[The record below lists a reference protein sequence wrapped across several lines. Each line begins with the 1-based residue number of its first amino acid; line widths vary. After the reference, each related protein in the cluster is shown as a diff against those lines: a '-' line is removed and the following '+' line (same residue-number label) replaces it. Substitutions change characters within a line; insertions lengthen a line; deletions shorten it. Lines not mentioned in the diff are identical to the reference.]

1 MSTGSPANPFPKIL
15 VCTDGSPD
23 SEGAIT
29 AALQLAKATGSQV
42 VLLEVIFYMAGYE
55 LQAPDT
61 LAPPVVNLELMQVQ
75 ETAAKERLETW
86 KAEAAKEGV
95 SLSPLVRAG
104 SSAYEGILEEVGETQ
119 PDLIIMGRHGYT
131 GLTRLLMGSVTARVI
146 GHSLCNVL
154 VAPRGVGLDFS
165 RLLVASDGSPFSE
178 AAWDEALAL
187 AQAMGSAL
195 IAVAVATSD
204 RDIPTATAAV
214 RNMEAAA
221 AAQGII
227 LDTMIPM
234 GRPEEGIVKAAD
246 FKKASLIIVGSHGRT
261 GLKRL
266 LMGSVAER
274 VIGLASCPVLV
285 VKKKPEQQ

>member
-1 MSTGSPANPFPKIL
+1 MSAASPSAPFPKIL

-29 AALQLAKATGSQV
+29 AALNLAKTTGSTLY
-42 VLLEVIFYMAGYE
+42 LLEVLFYLAGYE

-61 LAPPVVNLELMQVQ
+61 LAPPMVNMELMEAQ
-75 ETAAKERLETW
+75 ESAARERLEAR
-86 KAEAAKEGV
+86 KAEAAGEGV
-95 SLSPLVRAG
+95 TLEPRVRTG
-104 SSAYEGILEEVGETQ
+104 SSAYEGILEEAGELQ

-146 GHSLCNVL
+146 GHSPCNVL
-154 VAPRGVGLDFS
+154 VVPREVPLSFK

-178 AAWDEALAL
+178 AAWTEALSL
-187 AQAMGSAL
+187 AKTMGSVL
-195 IAVAVATSD
+195 LGVSVAASD
-204 RDIPTATAAV
+204 RDIPAATLVV
-214 RNMEAAA
+214 RGLEESASQ
-221 AAQGII
+221 QGIA

-246 FKKASLIIVGSHGRT
+246 FKAASLIIVGSHGRT

-274 VIGLASCPVLV
+274 VIGDAKCPVLV
-285 VKKKPEQQ
+285 VKKK

>member
-1 MSTGSPANPFPKIL
+1 MSAASPSAPFLKIL

-29 AALQLAKATGSQV
+29 AALHLAKTTGSTV
-42 VLLEVIFYMAGYE
+42 FLLEVLFFLAGYE
-55 LQAPDT
+55 LQSPDT
-61 LAPPVVNLELMQVQ
+61 LAPPMVNLELMRVQ
-75 ETAAKERLETW
+75 ETAAKERLEAW

-95 SLSPLVRAG
+95 TLEPRIRTSP
-104 SSAYEGILEEVGETQ
+104 SAYDGILEEAGELQ

-146 GHSLCNVL
+146 GHSPVNVL
-154 VAPRGVGLDFS
+154 VVPQGVLLSFE
-165 RLLVASDGSPFSE
+165 RLLIASDGSPFSE
-178 AAWDEALAL
+178 AAWAEALIL
-187 AQAMGSAL
+187 AKIMGSAL
-195 IAVAVATSD
+195 IGVSVAAANRDISVATEV
-204 RDIPTATAAV
+204 V
-214 RNMEAAA
+214 RSLEAAA
-221 AAQGII
+221 SQQGII

-246 FKKASLIIVGSHGRT
+246 FKGASLIIVGSHGRT

-274 VIGLASCPVLV
+274 VIGDAKCPVLV
-285 VKKKPEQQ
+285 VKKK

>member
-1 MSTGSPANPFPKIL
+1 MSAASPSAPFPKIL

-29 AALQLAKATGSQV
+29 AALHLAKTTGSTV
-42 VLLEVIFYMAGYE
+42 FVLEVLFYLAGYE
-55 LQAPDT
+55 MQSPDT
-61 LAPPVVNLELMQVQ
+61 LAPPMVNLELMRVQ
-75 ETAAKERLETW
+75 ETMARERLEAW

-95 SLSPLVRAG
+95 TLEPRIRTSP
-104 SSAYEGILEEVGETQ
+104 SAYEGIMEEAGEIQ

-146 GHSLCNVL
+146 GHSPCDVL
-154 VAPRGVGLDFS
+154 VVPQGVPLSFE
-165 RLLVASDGSPFSE
+165 RLLIASDGSPYSE
-178 AAWDEALAL
+178 AAWAEALTL
-187 AQAMGSAL
+187 ARAMGSAL
-195 IAVAVATSD
+195 IGVAVATSD
-204 RDIPTATAAV
+204 RDIPTATGAV
-214 RNMEAAA
+214 RNLEAAA
-221 AAQGII
+221 SEQGIT

-234 GRPEEGIVKAAD
+234 GRPEEGIVKAAE
-246 FKKASLIIVGSHGRT
+246 FKQASLIIVGSHGRT

-285 VKKKPEQQ
+285 VKKK

>member
-1 MSTGSPANPFPKIL
+1 MSAAVSSAPFPKIL

-29 AALQLAKATGSQV
+29 AALNLAKTTGSTV
-42 VLLEVIFYMAGYE
+42 FLLEVLFYLAGYE

-61 LAPPVVNLELMQVQ
+61 LAPPMVNMELMQAQ
-75 ETAAKERLETW
+75 ETAARERLEARR
-86 KAEAAKEGV
+86 AEAAGEGV
-95 SLSPLVRAG
+95 TLEPRVRTG
-104 SSAYEGILEEVGETQ
+104 SSAYEGILEEVGETK
-119 PDLIIMGRHGYT
+119 PDLVIMGRHGYT

-146 GHSLCNVL
+146 GHSPCDVL
-154 VAPRGVGLDFS
+154 VVPQGVGLDFK

-178 AAWDEALAL
+178 AAWTAALSL
-187 AQAMGSAL
+187 AKTMGSDL
-195 IAVAVATSD
+195 IGVAVATSD
-204 RDIPTATAAV
+204 RDIPVATKVV
-214 RNMEAAA
+214 RTLEESASQ
-221 AAQGII
+221 QGIT

-246 FKKASLIIVGSHGRT
+246 FKGASLIIVGSHGRT

-274 VIGLASCPVLV
+274 VIGDAKCPVLV
-285 VKKKPEQQ
+285 VKKK

>member
-1 MSTGSPANPFPKIL
+1 MSAASPSSPFPKIL

-29 AALQLAKATGSQV
+29 AALNLAKTTGSTV
-42 VLLEVIFYMAGYE
+42 FLLEVLFYLAGYE

-61 LAPPVVNLELMQVQ
+61 LAPPMVNMELMEAQ
-75 ETAAKERLETW
+75 ETATRERLEAR
-86 KAEAAKEGV
+86 KAMAAGEGV
-95 SLSPLVRAG
+95 TLEPRVRTG
-104 SSAYEGILEEVGETQ
+104 SSAYEGILEEVGESR

-146 GHSLCNVL
+146 GHSPCDVL
-154 VAPRGVGLDFS
+154 VVPRDVPLSFK
-165 RLLVASDGSPFSE
+165 RILAASDGSPFSE
-178 AAWDEALAL
+178 AAWTAALSL
-187 AQAMGSAL
+187 AKTMGSDL
-195 IAVAVATSD
+195 IGVSVAASD
-204 RDIPTATAAV
+204 RDIPAATKVV
-214 RNMEAAA
+214 RTLEESASQ
-221 AAQGII
+221 QGIT

-246 FKKASLIIVGSHGRT
+246 FKGASLIIVGSHGRT

-274 VIGLASCPVLV
+274 VIGDAKCPVLV
-285 VKKKPEQQ
+285 VKKK

>member
-1 MSTGSPANPFPKIL
+1 MSAASPSAPFPKIL

-29 AALQLAKATGSQV
+29 AALNLAKTTGSTV
-42 VLLEVIFYMAGYE
+42 FLLEVLFYLAGYE

-61 LAPPVVNLELMQVQ
+61 LAPPMVNLELMQAQ
-75 ETAAKERLETW
+75 ETAAKERLEAR
-86 KAEAAKEGV
+86 KAEAAGEGV
-95 SLSPLVRAG
+95 TLEPRVRSG
-104 SSAYEGILEEVGETQ
+104 SSAYEGILEEAGELR

-146 GHSLCNVL
+146 GHSPCNVL
-154 VAPRGVGLDFS
+154 VVPREVPLSFK

-178 AAWDEALAL
+178 AAWTEALSL
-187 AQAMGSAL
+187 AKTMGSDL
-195 IAVAVATSD
+195 VGVSVAASD
-204 RDIPTATAAV
+204 RDIPAATQVV
-214 RNMEAAA
+214 RGLEESASQ
-221 AAQGII
+221 QGIA

-246 FKKASLIIVGSHGRT
+246 FKAASLIIVGSHGRT

-274 VIGLASCPVLV
+274 VIGDAKCPVLV
-285 VKKKPEQQ
+285 VKKK